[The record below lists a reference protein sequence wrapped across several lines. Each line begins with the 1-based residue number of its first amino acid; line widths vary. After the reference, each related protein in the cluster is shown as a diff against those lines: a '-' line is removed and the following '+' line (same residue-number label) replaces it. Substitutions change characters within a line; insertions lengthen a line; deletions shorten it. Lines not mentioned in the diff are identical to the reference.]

1 MVLFPRLHNVNILP
15 FERENALN
23 AASCR
28 DCIRKLLKKRRTEPK
43 NGNDL
48 LSILLLE
55 PLFANDD
62 EAVVDE
68 LLTIFIAGG
77 QTTAHAAQNLLMHLL
92 KNPHYET

>member
-1 MVLFPRLHNVNILP
+1 MFPSLGNLPILP

-28 DCIRKLLKKRRTEPK
+28 ACIHKLLEKRRGQPN

-48 LSILLLE
+48 LSILLQE

-77 QTTAHAAQNLLMHLL
+77 QTTAHAAQNLLLHLL
-92 KNPHYET
+92 KHPQYEA